1 MQKVIYYE
9 GKVVGTHDDGFIQ
22 MRATELLAELLGKRK
37 NQLDL
42 HHSGSVDAVRIY
54 LPDNSRDKPDGD

>member
-1 MQKVIYYE
+1 MQKVVYYE

-42 HHSGSVDAVRIY
+42 HHSGSVDAAVHIY
-54 LPDNSRDKPDGD
+54 LPDNGRDHDAD